1 MSVLLKCPD
10 NHQNPIPLG
19 RISCAYCKQFGIPVD
34 ASVDKNLII
43 TEYNSLYGNIENNLH
58 KLKALPEPSTAKL
71 FFTRLLNI
79 LTIGLFSVVTKNK
92 IDENSFKYVEA
103 DAERNKRLME
113 NKFGEEEKVKELVR
127 DINTQLSIIKYKQR
141 KKQTKASL
149 YSFAL
154 IIVLIGFVLLI
165 FASPFPEIDEYLT
178 ENEKIELLNK
188 QIDNKIIEGKYND
201 AKQIAGTLKFNNRT
215 EALRKIRAAYLD
227 EELRKV
233 KNLIVNNKYT
243 EAEISLAALNCEPIE
258 NPKYDNEERELINSF
273 EKKKSELLRLIT
285 K

>member
-273 EKKKSELLRLIT
+273 
-285 K
+285 